1 MSYHWFKKMLLSTS
15 ILILSSSSLGLATH
29 TVEAKDNLNGEKP
42 TTNLNH
48 NITSP
53 SVNSEMNNNETGT
66 PHESNQTGNEGT
78 GSNSR
83 DANPDSNNVKPDSNN
98 QNPSTDSKP
107 DPNNQNPSPNPKP
120 DPDNPKPKPDPKP
133 DPDKPKPNPDPKPD
147 PDNPKPNPDPK
158 PDPNKPNPDPKPDPD
173 KPKPNPN
180 PKPDPN
186 KPNPNPSPDPD
197 QPGDSNHSGGSK
209 NGGTWNPNASDGSN
223 QGQWQPNGNQGN
235 SQNPTGNDFVSQRFL
250 ALANGAY
257 KYNPYILNQIN
268 KLGKDYGEVTD
279 EDIYNIIR
287 KQNFSGNAYLNGLQ
301 QQSNYFR
308 FQYFNP
314 LKSERYYRNLDEQ
327 VLALITGEIGSMPDL
342 KKPEDKP
349 DSKQRSFEPHEKD
362 DFTVVKKQEDNKKSA
377 STAYSKSWLAIV
389 CSMMVVFSIMLF
401 LFVKRN
407 KKKIKTNH
415 SDDNP
420 CVIRFFYYGIKM

>member
-98 QNPSTDSKP
+98 QNPSPDSKP
-107 DPNNQNPSPNPKP
+107 N
-120 DPDNPKPKPDPKP
+120 PDNPKPKPDPKP

-147 PDNPKPNPDPK
+147 PDKPKPNPDPK
-158 PDPNKPNPDPKPDPD
+158 PDPD
-173 KPKPNPN
+173 
-180 PKPDPN
+180 

-209 NGGTWNPNASDGSN
+209 NGGTWHPNASDGSN

-407 KKKIKTNH
+407 KKKNKNE
-415 SDDNP
+415 SQ
-420 CVIRFFYYGIKM
+420 RR

>member
-42 TTNLNH
+42 TTNLKH

-66 PHESNQTGNEGT
+66 PHESNQTGDEGT

-98 QNPSTDSKP
+98 QNP
-107 DPNNQNPSPNPKP
+107 NPNPKP
-120 DPDNPKPKPDPKP
+120 DPDKPKPDPKP

-147 PDNPKPNPDPK
+147 PDKS
-158 PDPNKPNPDPKPDPD
+158 KPNPDPKPDPD

-186 KPNPNPSPDPD
+186 KPNPNPSPDPN
-197 QPGDSNHSGGSK
+197 QPGDSNQSGGSK

-223 QGQWQPNGNQGN
+223 QGQWQPNGNQRN
-235 SQNPTGNDFVSQRFL
+235 LQNPTGNDFVSQRFL

-268 KLGKDYGEVTD
+268 QLGKEYGEVTD

-407 KKKIKTNH
+407 KKKNKNE
-415 SDDNP
+415 SQ
-420 CVIRFFYYGIKM
+420 RR

>member
-1 MSYHWFKKMLLSTS
+1 MSYDWFKKMLLSTS
-15 ILILSSSSLGLATH
+15 MLILSSSSLGLATH

-48 NITSP
+48 NVTSP

-66 PHESNQTGNEGT
+66 PHESNQAGNEGT

-98 QNPSTDSKP
+98 QNPSPDSKP
-107 DPNNQNPSPNPKP
+107 DPNNPNPGPNPKP
-120 DPDNPKPKPDPKP
+120 DPDKPKPNPEPKPDPDKPKPNPEPKP

-147 PDNPKPNPDPK
+147 PDKPKPNPEPK
-158 PDPNKPNPDPKPDPD
+158 PD
-173 KPKPNPN
+173 PNPN

-186 KPNPNPSPDPD
+186 KPNPNPSPNPN

-235 SQNPTGNDFVSQRFL
+235 SQNHTGNDFVSQRFL

-389 CSMMVVFSIMLF
+389 CSMIVVFSIMLF

-407 KKKIKTNH
+407 KKKNKNE
-415 SDDNP
+415 SQ
-420 CVIRFFYYGIKM
+420 RR

>member
-48 NITSP
+48 NVTSP
-53 SVNSEMNNNETGT
+53 SVNSEINNNETGT

-78 GSNSR
+78 DSNSR

-98 QNPSTDSKP
+98 QNPSPDPKP
-107 DPNNQNPSPNPKP
+107 DPNNPNPGP
-120 DPDNPKPKPDPKP
+120 NPKP

-147 PDNPKPNPDPK
+147 PNPN
-158 PDPNKPNPDPKPDPD
+158 
-173 KPKPNPN
+173 PNPN

-186 KPNPNPSPDPD
+186 KPNPNPSPNPN

-209 NGGTWNPNASDGSN
+209 NGGTWNPNASDGFN

-268 KLGKDYGEVTD
+268 QLGKDYGEVTD

-407 KKKIKTNH
+407 KKKNKNE
-415 SDDNP
+415 SQ
-420 CVIRFFYYGIKM
+420 RR

>member
-1 MSYHWFKKMLLSTS
+1 MSYDWFKKMLLSTS
-15 ILILSSSSLGLATH
+15 MLILSSSSLGLATH

-48 NITSP
+48 NVTSP

-66 PHESNQTGNEGT
+66 PHESNQAGNEGT

-83 DANPDSNNVKPDSNN
+83 DANLDSNNVKPDSNN
-98 QNPSTDSKP
+98 QNPSPDSKP
-107 DPNNQNPSPNPKP
+107 DPNNPNPGPNPKP
-120 DPDNPKPKPDPKP
+120 DPDKPKPNPEPKPDPDKPKPNPEPKPDPDKPKPNPDPKP

-147 PDNPKPNPDPK
+147 P
-158 PDPNKPNPDPKPDPD
+158 
-173 KPKPNPN
+173 NPN

-186 KPNPNPSPDPD
+186 KPNPNPSPNPN

-235 SQNPTGNDFVSQRFL
+235 SQNHTGNDFVSQRFL

-389 CSMMVVFSIMLF
+389 CSMIVVFSIMLF

-407 KKKIKTNH
+407 KKKNKNE
-415 SDDNP
+415 SQ
-420 CVIRFFYYGIKM
+420 RR

>member
-107 DPNNQNPSPNPKP
+107 DPNNPKPKP
-120 DPDNPKPKPDPKP
+120 DPKPEPDKPKPNPDPKP

-147 PDNPKPNPDPK
+147 PD
-158 PDPNKPNPDPKPDPD
+158 
-173 KPKPNPN
+173 
-180 PKPDPN
+180 
-186 KPNPNPSPDPD
+186 KPNPNPSPNPN

-407 KKKIKTNH
+407 KKKNKNE
-415 SDDNP
+415 SQ
-420 CVIRFFYYGIKM
+420 RR

>member
-98 QNPSTDSKP
+98 QNPSPDSKP
-107 DPNNQNPSPNPKP
+107 DPNNQNPSPN
-120 DPDNPKPKPDPKP
+120 PKP

-147 PDNPKPNPDPK
+147 PDNPKPK
-158 PDPNKPNPDPKPDPD
+158 PDPKPDPD
-173 KPKPNPN
+173 KP
-180 PKPDPN
+180 

-209 NGGTWNPNASDGSN
+209 NGGTWHPNASDGSN

-362 DFTVVKKQEDNKKSA
+362 DFSVVKKQEDNKKSA

-407 KKKIKTNH
+407 KKKNKNE
-415 SDDNP
+415 SQ
-420 CVIRFFYYGIKM
+420 RR

>member
-1 MSYHWFKKMLLSTS
+1 MSYDWFKKMLLSTS
-15 ILILSSSSLGLATH
+15 MLILSSSSLGLATH

-48 NITSP
+48 NVTSP

-66 PHESNQTGNEGT
+66 PHESNQAGNEGT

-98 QNPSTDSKP
+98 QNPSPDSKP
-107 DPNNQNPSPNPKP
+107 DPNNPNPGPNPKP
-120 DPDNPKPKPDPKP
+120 DPDKPKPNPEPKPDPDKPKPNPEPKPDPDKPKPNPDPKP

-147 PDNPKPNPDPK
+147 P
-158 PDPNKPNPDPKPDPD
+158 
-173 KPKPNPN
+173 NPN

-186 KPNPNPSPDPD
+186 KPNPNPSPNPN

-235 SQNPTGNDFVSQRFL
+235 SQNHTGNDFVSQRFL

-389 CSMMVVFSIMLF
+389 CSMIVVFSIMLF

-407 KKKIKTNH
+407 KKKNKNE
-415 SDDNP
+415 S
-420 CVIRFFYYGIKM
+420 

>member
-133 DPDKPKPNPDPKPD
+133 DPDKPKPKPDPKPD

-407 KKKIKTNH
+407 KKKNKNE
-415 SDDNP
+415 SQ
-420 CVIRFFYYGIKM
+420 RR

>member
-120 DPDNPKPKPDPKP
+120 DPDNPKPKPDPKS

-407 KKKIKTNH
+407 KKKNKNE
-415 SDDNP
+415 SQ
-420 CVIRFFYYGIKM
+420 RR

>member
-48 NITSP
+48 NVTSP
-53 SVNSEMNNNETGT
+53 SVNSEINNNETGT

-78 GSNSR
+78 DSNSR

-98 QNPSTDSKP
+98 QNPSPDSKP
-107 DPNNQNPSPNPKP
+107 DPNNPNPGP
-120 DPDNPKPKPDPKP
+120 NPKP
-133 DPDKPKPNPDPKPD
+133 DPDKPKP
-147 PDNPKPNPDPK
+147 
-158 PDPNKPNPDPKPDPD
+158 DPD
-173 KPKPNPN
+173 KPKPN

-186 KPNPNPSPDPD
+186 KPNPNPSPDPN

-209 NGGTWNPNASDGSN
+209 NGGTWNSNASDGSN

-407 KKKIKTNH
+407 KKKNKNE
-415 SDDNP
+415 SQ
-420 CVIRFFYYGIKM
+420 RR

>member
-107 DPNNQNPSPNPKP
+107 DPNN
-120 DPDNPKPKPDPKP
+120 PKPKPDPKP
-133 DPDKPKPNPDPKPD
+133 DPDKPKPK
-147 PDNPKPNPDPK
+147 
-158 PDPNKPNPDPKPDPD
+158 PDPKPDPD
-173 KPKPNPN
+173 KP
-180 PKPDPN
+180 
-186 KPNPNPSPDPD
+186 NPNPSPNPN

-223 QGQWQPNGNQGN
+223 QGQWQTNGNQGN

-407 KKKIKTNH
+407 KKKNKNE
-415 SDDNP
+415 SQ
-420 CVIRFFYYGIKM
+420 RR

>member
-78 GSNSR
+78 GSNSH

-407 KKKIKTNH
+407 KKKNKNE
-415 SDDNP
+415 SQ
-420 CVIRFFYYGIKM
+420 RR

>member
-15 ILILSSSSLGLATH
+15 MLILSSSSIGLATH

-48 NITSP
+48 NVTSP

-66 PHESNQTGNEGT
+66 PHESNQTGDEGT

-98 QNPSTDSKP
+98 
-107 DPNNQNPSPNPKP
+107 PNPG
-120 DPDNPKPKPDPKP
+120 
-133 DPDKPKPNPDPKPD
+133 PN
-147 PDNPKPNPDPK
+147 
-158 PDPNKPNPDPKPDPD
+158 PKPDPD

-180 PKPDPN
+180 PKPDPDKPKPNPEPKPDPDKPNPDPKPDPDKPKPNPEPKPDPNPNPKPDPN
-186 KPNPNPSPDPD
+186 KPNPNPSPNPN

-223 QGQWQPNGNQGN
+223 QGQWQPNGNQRN
-235 SQNPTGNDFVSQRFL
+235 LQNPTGNDFVSQRFL

-268 KLGKDYGEVTD
+268 QLGKEYGEVTD

-407 KKKIKTNH
+407 KKKNKNE
-415 SDDNP
+415 SQ
-420 CVIRFFYYGIKM
+420 RR

>member
-15 ILILSSSSLGLATH
+15 MLILSSSSSIGLATH

-48 NITSP
+48 NVTSP

-66 PHESNQTGNEGT
+66 PHESNQTGDEGT

-98 QNPSTDSKP
+98 
-107 DPNNQNPSPNPKP
+107 PNPGP
-120 DPDNPKPKPDPKP
+120 NPKP

-147 PDNPKPNPDPK
+147 PDKPKPNPEPK
-158 PDPNKPNPDPKPDPD
+158 PD
-173 KPKPNPN
+173 PNPN

-186 KPNPNPSPDPD
+186 KPNPNPSPNPN

-223 QGQWQPNGNQGN
+223 QGQWQPNGNQRN
-235 SQNPTGNDFVSQRFL
+235 LQNPTGNDFVSQRFL

-268 KLGKDYGEVTD
+268 QLGKEYGEVTD

-349 DSKQRSFEPHEKD
+349 DSKQRSFEPYEKD

-407 KKKIKTNH
+407 KKKNKNE
-415 SDDNP
+415 SQ
-420 CVIRFFYYGIKM
+420 RR

>member
-120 DPDNPKPKPDPKP
+120 DPDSPKPKPDPKP

-407 KKKIKTNH
+407 KKKNKNE
-415 SDDNP
+415 SQ
-420 CVIRFFYYGIKM
+420 RR

>member
-66 PHESNQTGNEGT
+66 PHKSNQTGNEET

-98 QNPSTDSKP
+98 QNPSPDSKP
-107 DPNNQNPSPNPKP
+107 DSNNQNPSPNPKP
-120 DPDNPKPKPDPKP
+120 NPDNPKPKPDPKP

-158 PDPNKPNPDPKPDPD
+158 PDPDKPKPNPDPKPDPKPDPD

-235 SQNPTGNDFVSQRFL
+235 SQNTTGNDFVSQRFL

-349 DSKQRSFEPHEKD
+349 DSKHRSFEPHEKD

-407 KKKIKTNH
+407 KKKNKNE
-415 SDDNP
+415 SQ
-420 CVIRFFYYGIKM
+420 RR

>member
-98 QNPSTDSKP
+98 QNPSPDSKP
-107 DPNNQNPSPNPKP
+107 DPNNQNPSPKPKP
-120 DPDNPKPKPDPKP
+120 DPDNPKPKPDP
-133 DPDKPKPNPDPKPD
+133 DKP
-147 PDNPKPNPDPK
+147 
-158 PDPNKPNPDPKPDPD
+158 KPNPDPKPDPD

-407 KKKIKTNH
+407 KKKNKNE
-415 SDDNP
+415 SQ
-420 CVIRFFYYGIKM
+420 RR

>member
-120 DPDNPKPKPDPKP
+120 DPDNSKPK
-133 DPDKPKPNPDPKPD
+133 
-147 PDNPKPNPDPK
+147 
-158 PDPNKPNPDPKPDPD
+158 PDPKPDPD

-407 KKKIKTNH
+407 KKKNKNE
-415 SDDNP
+415 SQ
-420 CVIRFFYYGIKM
+420 RR

>member
-48 NITSP
+48 NVTSP
-53 SVNSEMNNNETGT
+53 SVNSEINNNKTGT

-78 GSNSR
+78 NSNSR

-98 QNPSTDSKP
+98 QNPSSDSKP
-107 DPNNQNPSPNPKP
+107 DPNNPNPGPNPKP
-120 DPDNPKPKPDPKP
+120 DPDKPKPNPDPDPKP
-133 DPDKPKPNPDPKPD
+133 DPDKPKPNPD
-147 PDNPKPNPDPK
+147 
-158 PDPNKPNPDPKPDPD
+158 PDPKPDPD

-186 KPNPNPSPDPD
+186 KPNPNPSPDPN

-268 KLGKDYGEVTD
+268 QLGKEFGEVTD

-407 KKKIKTNH
+407 KKKNKNE
-415 SDDNP
+415 SQ
-420 CVIRFFYYGIKM
+420 RR

>member
-15 ILILSSSSLGLATH
+15 MLILSSSSSSLGLATH

-48 NITSP
+48 NVTSP

-66 PHESNQTGNEGT
+66 PHESNQAGNEGT

-98 QNPSTDSKP
+98 QNPSPDSKP
-107 DPNNQNPSPNPKP
+107 DPNNPNPGPNPKP
-120 DPDNPKPKPDPKP
+120 DPDKPKPNPEPKPDPKP

-147 PDNPKPNPDPK
+147 PN
-158 PDPNKPNPDPKPDPD
+158 
-173 KPKPNPN
+173 PNPN

-186 KPNPNPSPDPD
+186 KPNPNPSPNPN
-197 QPGDSNHSGGSK
+197 QPGDSNQSGGSK

-268 KLGKDYGEVTD
+268 QLGKEYGEVTD

-407 KKKIKTNH
+407 KKKNKNE
-415 SDDNP
+415 SQ
-420 CVIRFFYYGIKM
+420 RR

>member
-15 ILILSSSSLGLATH
+15 MLILSSSSSLGLATH

-48 NITSP
+48 NVTSP

-66 PHESNQTGNEGT
+66 PHESNQAGNEGT

-98 QNPSTDSKP
+98 QNPSPDSKP
-107 DPNNQNPSPNPKP
+107 DPNNPNPGPNPKP
-120 DPDNPKPKPDPKP
+120 DPDKPKPNPEPKP

-147 PDNPKPNPDPK
+147 PD
-158 PDPNKPNPDPKPDPD
+158 

-180 PKPDPN
+180 PS
-186 KPNPNPSPDPD
+186 PNPN
-197 QPGDSNHSGGSK
+197 QPGDSNQSGGSK

-268 KLGKDYGEVTD
+268 QLGKEYGEVTD

-349 DSKQRSFEPHEKD
+349 DSKQRSFEPHEKE

-407 KKKIKTNH
+407 KKKNKNE
-415 SDDNP
+415 SQ
-420 CVIRFFYYGIKM
+420 RR

>member
-107 DPNNQNPSPNPKP
+107 DPNNPKPKPDPKP
-120 DPDNPKPKPDPKP
+120 DPDKPKPKPDPKP

-147 PDNPKPNPDPK
+147 PD
-158 PDPNKPNPDPKPDPD
+158 
-173 KPKPNPN
+173 
-180 PKPDPN
+180 
-186 KPNPNPSPDPD
+186 KPNPNPSPNPN

-235 SQNPTGNDFVSQRFL
+235 SPNPTGNDFVSQRFL

-407 KKKIKTNH
+407 KKKNKNE
-415 SDDNP
+415 SQ
-420 CVIRFFYYGIKM
+420 RR

>member
-83 DANPDSNNVKPDSNN
+83 DANPDSNNVKPD
-98 QNPSTDSKP
+98 
-107 DPNNQNPSPNPKP
+107 PNNQNPSPNPKP

-133 DPDKPKPNPDPKPD
+133 DPDKPKPK
-147 PDNPKPNPDPK
+147 
-158 PDPNKPNPDPKPDPD
+158 PDPKPDPD
-173 KPKPNPN
+173 KPKPNPNPN

-407 KKKIKTNH
+407 KKKNKNE
-415 SDDNP
+415 SQ
-420 CVIRFFYYGIKM
+420 RR

>member
-15 ILILSSSSLGLATH
+15 MLILSSSSSLGLATH

-48 NITSP
+48 NVTSP

-66 PHESNQTGNEGT
+66 PHESNQAGNEGT

-98 QNPSTDSKP
+98 QNPSPDSKP
-107 DPNNQNPSPNPKP
+107 DPNNPNPGPNPKP
-120 DPDNPKPKPDPKP
+120 DPDKPKPNPEPKPDPDKPKPNPDPKP

-147 PDNPKPNPDPK
+147 PDKPKPNPDPK
-158 PDPNKPNPDPKPDPD
+158 PD
-173 KPKPNPN
+173 PNPN

-186 KPNPNPSPDPD
+186 KPNPNPSPNPN
-197 QPGDSNHSGGSK
+197 QPGDSNQSGGSK

-268 KLGKDYGEVTD
+268 QLGKEYGEVTD

-407 KKKIKTNH
+407 KKKNKNE
-415 SDDNP
+415 SQ
-420 CVIRFFYYGIKM
+420 RR

>member
-158 PDPNKPNPDPKPDPD
+158 PDPDKPKPNPDPKPDPD
-173 KPKPNPN
+173 KPNPN

-407 KKKIKTNH
+407 KKKNKNE
-415 SDDNP
+415 SQ
-420 CVIRFFYYGIKM
+420 RR

>member
-107 DPNNQNPSPNPKP
+107 DPNNQNSSPNPKP

-133 DPDKPKPNPDPKPD
+133 DPDKP
-147 PDNPKPNPDPK
+147 
-158 PDPNKPNPDPKPDPD
+158 
-173 KPKPNPN
+173 
-180 PKPDPN
+180 

-407 KKKIKTNH
+407 KKKNKNE
-415 SDDNP
+415 SQ
-420 CVIRFFYYGIKM
+420 RR

>member
-120 DPDNPKPKPDPKP
+120 DPDN
-133 DPDKPKPNPDPKPD
+133 PKPNPDPKPD

-407 KKKIKTNH
+407 KKKNKNE
-415 SDDNP
+415 SQ
-420 CVIRFFYYGIKM
+420 RR

>member
-389 CSMMVVFSIMLF
+389 CSMMAVFSIMLF

-407 KKKIKTNH
+407 KKKNKNE
-415 SDDNP
+415 SQ
-420 CVIRFFYYGIKM
+420 RR

>member
-279 EDIYNIIR
+279 KDIYNIIR

-407 KKKIKTNH
+407 KKKNKNE
-415 SDDNP
+415 SQ
-420 CVIRFFYYGIKM
+420 RR

>member
-15 ILILSSSSLGLATH
+15 MLILSSSSSLGLATH

-48 NITSP
+48 NVTSP

-66 PHESNQTGNEGT
+66 PHESNQAGNEGT

-98 QNPSTDSKP
+98 QNPS
-107 DPNNQNPSPNPKP
+107 
-120 DPDNPKPKPDPKP
+120 
-133 DPDKPKPNPDPKPD
+133 PDK
-147 PDNPKPNPDPK
+147 PKPNPDPK
-158 PDPNKPNPDPKPDPD
+158 PDPNKPNPNPS
-173 KPKPNPN
+173 PNPN
-180 PKPDPN
+180 
-186 KPNPNPSPDPD
+186 
-197 QPGDSNHSGGSK
+197 QPGDSNQSGGSK

-268 KLGKDYGEVTD
+268 QLGKEYGEVTD

-407 KKKIKTNH
+407 KKKNKNE
-415 SDDNP
+415 SQ
-420 CVIRFFYYGIKM
+420 RR

>member
-15 ILILSSSSLGLATH
+15 MLILSSSSSSLGLATH

-48 NITSP
+48 NVTSP

-66 PHESNQTGNEGT
+66 PHESNQAGNEGT

-98 QNPSTDSKP
+98 QNPSPDSKP
-107 DPNNQNPSPNPKP
+107 DPNNPNPGPNPKP
-120 DPDNPKPKPDPKP
+120 DPDKPKPNPEPKPDPKP

-147 PDNPKPNPDPK
+147 P
-158 PDPNKPNPDPKPDPD
+158 
-173 KPKPNPN
+173 NPN

-186 KPNPNPSPDPD
+186 KPNPNPSPNPN
-197 QPGDSNHSGGSK
+197 QPGDSNQSGGSK

-268 KLGKDYGEVTD
+268 QLGKEYGEVTD

-407 KKKIKTNH
+407 KKKNKNE
-415 SDDNP
+415 SQ
-420 CVIRFFYYGIKM
+420 RR

>member
-107 DPNNQNPSPNPKP
+107 DPNN
-120 DPDNPKPKPDPKP
+120 PKPKPDPKP

-147 PDNPKPNPDPK
+147 PDNPKP
-158 PDPNKPNPDPKPDPD
+158 KPDPD
-173 KPKPNPN
+173 
-180 PKPDPN
+180 
-186 KPNPNPSPDPD
+186 KPNPNPSPNPN

-407 KKKIKTNH
+407 KKKNKNE
-415 SDDNP
+415 SQ
-420 CVIRFFYYGIKM
+420 R

>member
-107 DPNNQNPSPNPKP
+107 DPNN
-120 DPDNPKPKPDPKP
+120 PKPKPDPKP

-147 PDNPKPNPDPK
+147 PDKP
-158 PDPNKPNPDPKPDPD
+158 KPNPDPKPDPD
-173 KPKPNPN
+173 KP
-180 PKPDPN
+180 
-186 KPNPNPSPDPD
+186 NPNPSPNPN

-349 DSKQRSFEPHEKD
+349 DSKQCSFEPHEKD

-407 KKKIKTNH
+407 KKKNKNE
-415 SDDNP
+415 SQ
-420 CVIRFFYYGIKM
+420 RR

>member
-15 ILILSSSSLGLATH
+15 MLILSSSSSLGLATH

-48 NITSP
+48 NVTSP

-66 PHESNQTGNEGT
+66 PHESNQAGNEGT

-98 QNPSTDSKP
+98 QNPSPDSKP
-107 DPNNQNPSPNPKP
+107 DPNNPNPGPNPKP
-120 DPDNPKPKPDPKP
+120 DPDKPKPNPEPKP

-147 PDNPKPNPDPK
+147 PN
-158 PDPNKPNPDPKPDPD
+158 
-173 KPKPNPN
+173 PNPN

-186 KPNPNPSPDPD
+186 KPNPNPSPNPN
-197 QPGDSNHSGGSK
+197 QPGDSNQSGGSK

-268 KLGKDYGEVTD
+268 QLGKEYGEVTD

-407 KKKIKTNH
+407 KKKNKNE
-415 SDDNP
+415 SQ
-420 CVIRFFYYGIKM
+420 RR

>member
-1 MSYHWFKKMLLSTS
+1 DPDKPKP
-15 ILILSSSSLGLATH
+15 
-29 TVEAKDNLNGEKP
+29 NL
-42 TTNLNH
+42 
-48 NITSP
+48 
-53 SVNSEMNNNETGT
+53 
-66 PHESNQTGNEGT
+66 
-78 GSNSR
+78 
-83 DANPDSNNVKPDSNN
+83 D
-98 QNPSTDSKP
+98 
-107 DPNNQNPSPNPKP
+107 PKP

-133 DPDKPKPNPDPKPD
+133 DPDKP
-147 PDNPKPNPDPK
+147 
-158 PDPNKPNPDPKPDPD
+158 KPNPDPKPDPD

-407 KKKIKTNH
+407 KKKNKNE
-415 SDDNP
+415 SQ
-420 CVIRFFYYGIKM
+420 RR

>member
-120 DPDNPKPKPDPKP
+120 DPDNPKP
-133 DPDKPKPNPDPKPD
+133 NPD
-147 PDNPKPNPDPK
+147 
-158 PDPNKPNPDPKPDPD
+158 
-173 KPKPNPN
+173 

-407 KKKIKTNH
+407 KKKNKNE
-415 SDDNP
+415 SQ
-420 CVIRFFYYGIKM
+420 RR

>member
-1 MSYHWFKKMLLSTS
+1 MSYDWFKKMLLSTS
-15 ILILSSSSLGLATH
+15 MLILSSSSLGLATH

-48 NITSP
+48 NVTSP

-66 PHESNQTGNEGT
+66 PHESNQAGNEGT

-98 QNPSTDSKP
+98 QNPSPDSKP
-107 DPNNQNPSPNPKP
+107 DPNNPNSGPNPKP
-120 DPDNPKPKPDPKP
+120 DPDKPKPNPEPKPDPDKPKPNPEPKPDPDKPKPNPDPKP

-147 PDNPKPNPDPK
+147 P
-158 PDPNKPNPDPKPDPD
+158 
-173 KPKPNPN
+173 NPN

-186 KPNPNPSPDPD
+186 KPNPNPSPNPN

-235 SQNPTGNDFVSQRFL
+235 SQNHTGNDFVSQRFL

-389 CSMMVVFSIMLF
+389 CSMIVVFSIMLF

-407 KKKIKTNH
+407 KKKNKNE
-415 SDDNP
+415 SQ
-420 CVIRFFYYGIKM
+420 RR

>member
-15 ILILSSSSLGLATH
+15 ILILSSSSLGLATY

-107 DPNNQNPSPNPKP
+107 DPN
-120 DPDNPKPKPDPKP
+120 
-133 DPDKPKPNPDPKPD
+133 
-147 PDNPKPNPDPK
+147 
-158 PDPNKPNPDPKPDPD
+158 
-173 KPKPNPN
+173 
-180 PKPDPN
+180 

-197 QPGDSNHSGGSK
+197 QHGDSNHSGGSK

-407 KKKIKTNH
+407 KKKNKNE
-415 SDDNP
+415 SQ
-420 CVIRFFYYGIKM
+420 RR

>member
-15 ILILSSSSLGLATH
+15 MLILSSSSIGLATH

-48 NITSP
+48 NVTSP

-66 PHESNQTGNEGT
+66 PHESNQTGDEGT

-98 QNPSTDSKP
+98 
-107 DPNNQNPSPNPKP
+107 PNPGP
-120 DPDNPKPKPDPKP
+120 NPKP

-147 PDNPKPNPDPK
+147 PDKPKPNPEPK
-158 PDPNKPNPDPKPDPD
+158 PDPN
-173 KPKPNPN
+173 PNPN

-186 KPNPNPSPDPD
+186 KPNPSPNPN

-223 QGQWQPNGNQGN
+223 QGQWQPNGNQRN
-235 SQNPTGNDFVSQRFL
+235 LQNPTGNDFVSQRFL

-268 KLGKDYGEVTD
+268 QLGKEYGEVTD

-407 KKKIKTNH
+407 KKKNKNE
-415 SDDNP
+415 SQ
-420 CVIRFFYYGIKM
+420 RR